1 MKIWALIY
9 FIYLLQAS
17 IPDLTLRFYYIYTGH
32 NCITESSQ
40 FRLVCL
46 AKLVLITA
54 LSALDNLRGDPIEK
68 GSGALRFAGYKQYT
82 WCVHNRLGIGV
93 RKVIP
98 ACAVKKIREN
108 YPSEDGKY
116 IPFMENTEDD
126 NRLENGK

>member
-1 MKIWALIY
+1 M
-9 FIYLLQAS
+9 
-17 IPDLTLRFYYIYTGH
+17 
-32 NCITESSQ
+32 
-40 FRLVCL
+40 
-46 AKLVLITA
+46 
-54 LSALDNLRGDPIEK
+54 
-68 GSGALRFAGYKQYT
+68 
-82 WCVHNRLGIGV
+82 HNRLGIGV